1 MFFSEKLKKISKIQ
15 HCFFS
20 RNNGVSKG
28 IYESLNC
35 GIGSNDLRENVQKN
49 LEIVSKD
56 LLTLTLS
63 SVFVELSAKLYLD
76 VGTVV

>member
-1 MFFSEKLKKISKIQ
+1 MFFSKKLEKYENIQ

-35 GIGSNDLRENVQKN
+35 GAGSNDNQESIFKN
-49 LEIVSKD
+49 LEIVCN
-56 LLTLTLS
+56 LS
-63 SVFVELSAKLYLD
+63 I
-76 VGTVV
+76 